1 MSLSVSN
8 VTLLHRQ
15 PTVDCNL
22 FFMSTH
28 MTDSSW
34 SEDII
39 IFWKNRKLETT
50 NLLQIDLHGSIRIL
64 LQVNWP
70 YLSHFSSFSVK
81 IRTLLRARWW
91 NVFSFQTQLTFKD
104 VFIDFTPEVW
114 ECLNPAQR
122 TLYKD
127 VMVETLRIL
136 LSVGEDHFL
145 LKWWYTLGYLCMFPL
160 CLLGAAVFLT
170 EIKALLTLSCKPS
183 WLASGVQTCPFFRW
197 PAHCVI
203 HKEFSPCLSVY
214 KADFKLVKDWTYA
227 SCICRHRTTRML
239 RKLNKLSCW
248 GFKTKQC
255 IPLPF
260 LLTCLDTP
268 WLWVPW
274 LLAVSARLVVP

>member
-104 VFIDFTPEVW
+104 VFIDFTPEEW

-160 CLLGAAVFLT
+160 CLLGAPVLLDWVHSPVDSDFKNFVIGIRSLSLSFLQVICPLYDTQFSTAWVFIKLISIFGITNSPFSPPVFLAQWFW
-170 EIKALLTLSCKPS
+170 ERS
-183 WLASGVQTCPFFRW
+183 
-197 PAHCVI
+197 
-203 HKEFSPCLSVY
+203 
-214 KADFKLVKDWTYA
+214 
-227 SCICRHRTTRML
+227 
-239 RKLNKLSCW
+239 
-248 GFKTKQC
+248 
-255 IPLPF
+255 
-260 LLTCLDTP
+260 
-268 WLWVPW
+268 
-274 LLAVSARLVVP
+274 